1 MPNFKTAFLRRHGI
15 KTPESPRTAISVTS
29 EPVEPLV
36 GVLSAKNAPR
46 SVASTEVSAQ
56 YAPRDAFTAPLVST
70 ERTLTWQQKRAQ
82 HMERRLGVTPRP
94 SYEETEPD
102 KEPASSLDV
111 AISAVKETNKLGEKT
126 WKQRR
131 KEVYL
136 ITHSV
141 ALAPVN
147 DDPSTFAQQFEA
159 AVADALRSPRSKRGE
174 TVSAFANELM
184 EAVAFSHELEAE
196 VAARTPRGEKSW
208 TQKRKDSFLKRYGRV
223 QAGPPST
230 DVALSAISFVTAL
243 KTRTADKSLLSHG
256 SQALREH
263 GDGHT
268 ADACEA
274 ASASPVELISPTT
287 RALLRARPS
296 SPLQSPVELS

>member
-1 MPNFKTAFLRRHGI
+1 MPNFKTNYLRRHGI
-15 KTPESPRTAISVTS
+15 KPAGAP
-29 EPVEPLV
+29 
-36 GVLSAKNAPR
+36 SAKDAPR

-56 YAPRDAFTAPLVST
+56 YTPRDAFTAPVVST

-82 HMERRLGVTPRP
+82 HMERRLGVTPRL
-94 SYEETEPD
+94 SYEVTEPD

-131 KEVYL
+131 KEVHL

-141 ALAPVN
+141 ALAPAN
-147 DDPSTFAQQFEA
+147 EDPSTFAQQFEA
-159 AVADALRSPRSKRGE
+159 AVADALRSPRSPRGE
-174 TVSAFANELM
+174 TVSAFAHELKG
-184 EAVAFSHELEAE
+184 AVAFSLELEAE

-208 TQKRKDSFLKRYGRV
+208 TQKRKDSFLKRYGHV
-223 QAGPPST
+223 QARPPSN
-230 DVALSAISFVTAL
+230 DVTLSAVSFVTAL

-256 SQALREH
+256 SQALREY

-274 ASASPVELISPTT
+274 ASASPVELIVELISPTT
-287 RALLRARPS
+287 RTLLRARPS
-296 SPLQSPVELS
+296 TPLQSPVELS

>member
-1 MPNFKTAFLRRHGI
+1 MPNFKTAYLRRHGI

-36 GVLSAKNAPR
+36 GVLSAKDAPC

-94 SYEETEPD
+94 SYEETEP
-102 KEPASSLDV
+102 ASSLDV

-131 KEVYL
+131 KEVHL

-141 ALAPVN
+141 ALAPAN
-147 DDPSTFAQQFEA
+147 EDPSTFAQQFEA
-159 AVADALRSPRSKRGE
+159 AVADALRSPRSPRGE
-174 TVSAFANELM
+174 TVSAFAHELKG
-184 EAVAFSHELEAE
+184 AVAFSLELEAE

-230 DVALSAISFVTAL
+230 DVALSAISFVTTL

-268 ADACEA
+268 ADAREA
-274 ASASPVELISPTT
+274 ASASPVELIKELISPTT